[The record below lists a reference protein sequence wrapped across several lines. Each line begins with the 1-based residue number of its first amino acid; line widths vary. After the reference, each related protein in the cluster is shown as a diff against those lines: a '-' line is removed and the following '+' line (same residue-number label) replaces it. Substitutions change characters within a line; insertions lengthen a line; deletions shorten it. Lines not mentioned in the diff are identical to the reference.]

1 MKKNNGGK
9 DSILIVDDSP
19 DNLALLGSLLKGSYR
34 VKVAIAGKTALEIAG
49 GEDPPDLI
57 LLDIIMPEM
66 DGYEVCRRL
75 KRDPGTADIPVIFLT
90 AKSDAMDEE
99 MGLGLGAV
107 DYIAKP
113 ISPPIVMARI
123 KTHLRLKS
131 VSDFLKD
138 KNAYLETE
146 VVRRTREV
154 GMIQDVTMVALGSLA
169 ETRDNET
176 GNHIRR
182 TQCYIMALAERLRDH
197 PRFREHLTGATIELL
212 YKSAPLHDIG
222 KVGIPDS
229 ILKKPGRLEPEE
241 FEVMK
246 THTILGRDAI
256 IAAEKCLDSPTSFL
270 SLAREI
276 AWSHHERWDGLG
288 YPRGLAGDD
297 IPFPGRLMAIP
308 DVYDALIS
316 QRVYKKAFTH
326 EAAVEII
333 ERGSATQ
340 FDPDITSV
348 FMEIAD
354 RFRDIA
360 RNLRDFGENSR

>member
-1 MKKNNGGK
+1 MGTDHEKSGT
-9 DSILIVDDSP
+9 ILIVDDSP
-19 DNLALLGSLLKGSYR
+19 DSIVLLSSLLKPTYR
-34 VKVAIAGKTALEIAG
+34 IKVAITGDKAISIAE

-57 LLDIIMPEM
+57 LLDIVMPVM

-75 KRDPGTADIPVIFLT
+75 KQNPKTSEIPVIFLT
-90 AKSDAMDEE
+90 AKSDDMDEE
-99 MGLGLGAV
+99 KGLELGAE

-113 ISPPIVMARI
+113 PSPPIVMARI
-123 KTHLRLKS
+123 RTHLRLKS
-131 VSDFLKD
+131 VRDFLKD
-138 KNAYLETE
+138 KNAYLESE

-182 TQCYIMALAERLRDH
+182 TQHYIKILSERLKDH
-197 PRFREHLTGATIELL
+197 PRFRSSLTGATIEML

-229 ILKKPGRLEPEE
+229 ILKKPGKLEPEE
-241 FEVMK
+241 FEIMK

-256 IAAEKCLDSPTSFL
+256 IAAERCLDSSSSFL
-270 SLAREI
+270 AWAREI
-276 AWSHHERWDGLG
+276 AWSHHEKWDGSG
-288 YPRGLAGDD
+288 YPRGLSGDD
-297 IPFPGRLMAIP
+297 IPMPGRFMAIP

-333 ERGSATQ
+333 EKGVGIQ
-340 FDPDITSV
+340 FDPDIASA
-348 FMEIAD
+348 FLDIAD

-360 RNLRDFGENSR
+360 RNLRDFGGQD